1 MKLLKT
7 TLYLLLALILCISI
21 IACKK
26 NSQDNIP
33 IDSESTEQPNNNTE
47 SDSENT
53 EDNGND
59 HEVKGL
65 GIPTTVGGM
74 CYKSLYDAYDNTNML
89 YWDSISEADAKT
101 YGNTVLNDGYS
112 LVATNESTAL
122 WSATYTKEGYTV
134 HVYYLKK
141 LGEFRAI
148 VSDGAKLPKDTSQNA
163 KKCDT
168 LITQIGADE
177 DSPSDGMGYIIQL
190 EDGSFVLIDG
200 GFDKNR
206 DATNLYTRL
215 NTLKNANGSE
225 KIVIRA
231 WFLTH
236 GDKEH
241 TGALI
246 YFLDNYENQVI
257 IESIVANDPADDVY
271 KELGVKPGALAYSSM
286 DGFFGGCGFIK
297 AHTGYKFSFA
307 GVEMNILYTHEDAN
321 EMKTTSFDSRTSMVL
336 DTVIGD
342 TRLLWLGDLEAEGAA
357 RLEAMYGDTLDCDIL
372 QVSSGNNCGSESL
385 YRLCSPDTVLWTGS
399 ETSMNAV
406 KALPKN
412 KYLLENTENI
422 YYAYEGNKTL
432 TFGENAGGDNMTDN
446 GSVDED
452 GSYTDNY

>member
-7 TLYLLLALILCISI
+7 TFSLLLALILCISI

-59 HEVKGL
+59 HEVNGL

-177 DSPSDGMGYIIQL
+177 DSPSNGMGYVIQL

-200 GFDKNR
+200 GFDRNR
-206 DATNLYTRL
+206 DASNLFARL
-215 NTLKNANGSE
+215 NALKTANGSE

-246 YFLDNYENQVI
+246 YF
-257 IESIVANDPADDVY
+257 
-271 KELGVKPGALAYSSM
+271 
-286 DGFFGGCGFIK
+286 
-297 AHTGYKFSFA
+297 
-307 GVEMNILYTHEDAN
+307 
-321 EMKTTSFDSRTSMVL
+321 
-336 DTVIGD
+336 
-342 TRLLWLGDLEAEGAA
+342 
-357 RLEAMYGDTLDCDIL
+357 
-372 QVSSGNNCGSESL
+372 
-385 YRLCSPDTVLWTGS
+385 
-399 ETSMNAV
+399 
-406 KALPKN
+406 
-412 KYLLENTENI
+412 
-422 YYAYEGNKTL
+422 
-432 TFGENAGGDNMTDN
+432 
-446 GSVDED
+446 
-452 GSYTDNY
+452 